1 MIFFFSF
8 FKRQWMCDFADD
20 CGDGS
25 DETDAQCKGKYRE
38 CSESEFRCGN
48 GKCISSR
55 WRCDHE
61 DDCGD
66 NTDELSCEGYQCK
79 NGTFQCASGHCIAAY
94 FRCDGDRD
102 CRDMSDEIDCPPRFP
117 GGRYCPESRFQCS
130 NNLCVSPS
138 DLCDGTDDCG
148 DGSDE
153 DPSVCS
159 NFNCDTLRRF
169 QCANH
174 RCVARY
180 QICDGVDN
188 CGDGSD
194 ENNMTLCATKQKP
207 CDAVTQYKC
216 ANKNCIDRAQVC
228 DFADDCGDG
237 SDELGC
243 HRTNTCSDLTRGGCE
258 HHCMNLTDGGYIC
271 ACYSGFIISPENR
284 KRCQDIDECATG
296 THTCS
301 HNCTNLN
308 GTYACSCR
316 TGFRLAD
323 DMSGV
328 CKAEIGDVILVFANG
343 PEIRGFNLQKEE
355 EFDVV
360 AAEKRIEA
368 IDYDPKSQIIFWA
381 DSFDKTIKRSYMV
394 NAQNGQAKIGFAQ
407 DLNMK
412 GNSKPT
418 AVAVDWV
425 ADNLYWTE
433 VDRTGTKPRGR
444 VMVAKTDGRYRMPI
458 VSAGL
463 ENPTSIVVDPS
474 KGKMFWSDAGSAP
487 KIEVAWMDGLKR
499 RPLITEQIRHPAGL
513 TIDYP
518 QDGKIYWVDTKLN
531 TIESMKQDGS
541 QRKVIIR
548 GEQLRHPVSLDVFES
563 NLYWVTRDTGELVRQ
578 DKFGRGV
585 QVVIQRNLLNPSD
598 IKVYHEARY
607 NMSLPNACS
616 NSPCSHLC
624 LLRPQNSRRCGCPD
638 NSGPP
643 PSHRTTVEIT
653 VCGAAAES
661 PRPSP
666 RICPCENGGLCKEN
680 DQGDLVCEC
689 LPEFNGENC
698 EKPLSHSHGPSEE
711 TVTAI
716 VVPIMVI
723 LLVIL
728 AAAGVWYVIRKR
740 PL

>member
-1 MIFFFSF
+1 
-8 FKRQWMCDFADD
+8 MCDFSDD

-25 DETDAQCKGKYRE
+25 DEMEALCKGRYRE
-38 CSESEFRCGN
+38 CSESEFHCAN

-66 NTDELSCEGYQCK
+66 NTDEINCEGYECK

-102 CRDMSDEIDCPPRFP
+102 CRDMSDEVNCPPRFP
-117 GGRYCPESRFQCS
+117 GGRYCPDSRFQCA
-130 NNLCVSPS
+130 NNLCVSPA

-148 DGSDE
+148 DNSDE
-153 DPSVCS
+153 APSVCS

-194 ENNMTLCATKQKP
+194 ENNMTLCASKQKP
-207 CDAVTQYKC
+207 CDLYMQYQC
-216 ANKNCIDRAQVC
+216 ANKNCIERNQVC
-228 DFADDCGDG
+228 DFSDDCGDG

-243 HRTNTCSDLTRGGCE
+243 HHSNTCSDLNRGGCE

-271 ACYSGFIISPENR
+271 ACYPGYIISADNR
-284 KRCQDIDECATG
+284 KRCTDIDECATR

-301 HNCTNLN
+301 HICTNMN
-308 GTYACSCR
+308 GTYECSCR
-316 TGFRLAD
+316 PGFRLSD
-323 DMSGV
+323 GMSGV
-328 CKAEIGDVILVFANG
+328 CKAEQDDVVLIFANG
-343 PEIRGFNLQKEE
+343 PEIRGLDLKVMD
-355 EFDVV
+355 EFDII
-360 AAEKRIEA
+360 ASEKRIEA
-368 IDYDPKSQIIFWA
+368 IDYNPESQIIFWA
-381 DSFDKTIKRSYMV
+381 DSYDKTIKRSYMP
-394 NAQNGQAKIGFAQ
+394 NAQNGQAKIGYAQ

-433 VDRTGTKPRGR
+433 TDRTGSKPRGR
-444 VMVAKTDGRYRMPI
+444 VMVAKTDGRYRRAVI
-458 VSAGL
+458 SAGL
-463 ENPTSIVVDPS
+463 EIPTSIAVDPQL
-474 KGKMFWSDAGSAP
+474 GRMFWADAGSAP
-487 KIEVAWMDGLKR
+487 KIEVSWMDGSKR
-499 RPLITEQIRHPAGL
+499 RPLITEAIRHPAGI
-513 TIDYP
+513 TIDYS
-518 QDGKIYWVDTKLN
+518 QDHTVYWVDTKLN
-531 TIESMKQDGS
+531 TIESMRPDGTN
-541 QRKVIIR
+541 RKAIIK
-548 GEQLRHPVSLDVFES
+548 GEQLRHPVSLDIFES

-585 QVVIQRNLLNPSD
+585 QVVVQSNLLNPSG
-598 IKVYHEARY
+598 IKIYHEKRY
-607 NMSLPNACS
+607 NTSLKNPCYS
-616 NSPCSHLC
+616 SVCSHLC
-624 LLRPQNSRRCGCPD
+624 LLVPGGRRCACPD

-643 PSHRTTVEIT
+643 QSHRSTADVI
-653 VCGAAAES
+653 CDAAAER
-661 PRPSP
+661 PRPAP
-666 RICPCENGGLCKEN
+666 RICPCENSGLCTEDDSGN
-680 DQGDLVCEC
+680 LMCDC
-689 LPEFNGENC
+689 LPSFTGERC
-698 EKPLSHSHGPSEE
+698 EQVLGHTYGPSGSN
-711 TVTAI
+711 VAAV

-723 LLVIL
+723 LLVLL
-728 AAAGVWYVIRKR
+728 AAGGVWYVIRKR